1 MNTHLCMYAYIYI
14 YMYCRNKCPMYLRPA
29 KSEDMSKFVLF
40 PKLAVVEGK
49 IFFQKVRGI
58 ASDLQ
63 FFGTQIC
70 CKRLQRPS
78 RTLASNTLQHTAT
91 HYNTLQHTTTNY
103 NTQQHTATHCIT
115 QQHTAI
121 HCNTLQYTAIHCNTL
136 QHTATHCNTQQ
147 Y

>member
-1 MNTHLCMYAYIYI
+1 MYTHLCMYIYI

-29 KSEDMSKFVLF
+29 KSEDISKFVQF
-40 PKLAVVEGK
+40 PKLAVVEEK
-49 IFFQKVRGI
+49 FFFLKVRGI

-63 FFGTQIC
+63 FLGTKIC

-91 HYNTLQHTTTNY
+91 HGNTLQRTTTHGSTLQHTASLN
-103 NTQQHTATHCIT
+103 NTLH
-115 QQHTAI
+115 HTAI

-136 QHTATHCNTQQ
+136 QHTATHCNTLQF
-147 Y
+147 